1 MKHGSVICLAT
12 LLLAGARPALAGSP
26 ISAGP
31 VQTAKPSDL
40 PAHTYVIQGKPSEV
54 VQNHEAVLALAR
66 QMETNLKADLEK
78 LDARDKATLT
88 RTYSSLMAIA
98 MVRSDHAAARR
109 YLELVREL
117 QDNPAVKLLTGVIT
131 IPYMQARDAPGPD
144 FAATFRTMLSRRLAS
159 LPFDDVRATLD
170 AMKRRQE
177 SASKTQVIDSIVAGV
192 DPAVKDGQLSQQ
204 IAEALV
210 GAAMNLEV
218 ILPLKEDVVACID
231 SLFDAN
237 KAPRP
242 AASAAGPAAQPAA
255 GTFKGRTA
263 GAYFGQALP
272 GDAPAP
278 FAPEIL
284 TSISAWVEATAFS
297 PDGTQFF
304 VSVGAADYSSATLY
318 HSTRVNGEWTPIVEA
333 PFVSDFTYSNEPVF
347 SADGKTLMFTG
358 KKSAGSLDLW
368 TVEYTGQGWGTPVPL
383 PSPINSDA
391 VEYRGS
397 YMSDGT
403 LYFTSGR
410 SGVNQIYR
418 ARTDAAHALGVEL
431 VARPISTGSPEGDPC
446 IAPDGRFLVFNSA
459 RDWKSADLYVSFRDA
474 RGGWGTPIDLGP
486 AVQQSVR

>member
-1 MKHGSVICLAT
+1 
-12 LLLAGARPALAGSP
+12 
-26 ISAGP
+26 
-31 VQTAKPSDL
+31 
-40 PAHTYVIQGKPSEV
+40 
-54 VQNHEAVLALAR
+54 
-66 QMETNLKADLEK
+66 
-78 LDARDKATLT
+78 
-88 RTYSSLMAIA
+88 
-98 MVRSDHAAARR
+98 
-109 YLELVREL
+109 
-117 QDNPAVKLLTGVIT
+117 
-131 IPYMQARDAPGPD
+131 
-144 FAATFRTMLSRRLAS
+144 
-159 LPFDDVRATLD
+159 
-170 AMKRRQE
+170 MKRSQE

-486 AVQQSVR
+486 DSTVRTMNTGPTCRRTGSTCSSPATGRRGTGSTGWPSRPSRSSGALNSSSLDISIKPLPNKRRGCSGFRRTRAISPATASPFRQMAGSSTTPKSQAPGVTATSGTTRYSDQKWNGPFDRGALTARPCSGS